1 MNDDLTQ
8 YFIPQIERSGLS
20 SGLVTYMIEK
30 HKPDAVQP
38 YHTAYFWSIN
48 DHSFTKNEKN
58 FGLDQF
64 NEEFGEKY
72 IFLEYVGTEKDW
84 PRFMLKGGSTHE
96 RYLELQSN
104 K

>member
-1 MNDDLTQ
+1 MNADLTQ

-20 SGLVTYMIEK
+20 SGRVFYLIER
-30 HKPDAVQP
+30 PNAPPASWNFADIA
-38 YHTAYFWSIN
+38 
-48 DHSFTKNEKN
+48 FTKNEKN

-72 IFLEYVGTEKDW
+72 TFIQYVGTEKDW
-84 PRFMLKGGSTHE
+84 PRFVLKGGPTHE
-96 RYLELQSN
+96 SYLALQSN

>member
-20 SGLVTYMIEK
+20 SGRLIYVMER
-30 HKPDAVQP
+30 PNSL
-38 YHTAYFWSIN
+38 AYSWNFSDIA
-48 DHSFTKNEKN
+48 FTKNEKN

-72 IFLEYVGTEKDW
+72 IFMEYVGTEKDF
-84 PRFMLKGGSTHE
+84 PRFVLKGGPTHKH
-96 RYLELQSN
+96 YSN